1 MITAKDIMTTE
12 ILTVTEDTPVSVI
25 AKVFVEKRYNGIPVV
40 DRDNR
45 VLGIVTNN
53 DLIDQNKKLHIP
65 TVIALFDAVIYQKS
79 DKQFKKD
86 LKKMTASLVRD
97 VYTPNPI
104 TVEPDTPLE
113 EIATIMAEK
122 KVHTLP
128 VIKDGKLVGVV
139 GKIDIIRSMVA
150 EES

>member
-1 MITAKDIMTTE
+1 M
-12 ILTVTEDTPVSVI
+12 
-25 AKVFVEKRYNGIPVV
+25 V
-40 DRDNR
+40 DQDDR

-53 DLIDQNKKLHIP
+53 DLIDQNKRLHIP

-86 LKKMTASLVRD
+86 LKKMTASLVKD
-97 VYTPNPI
+97 IYTPNPI

-122 KVHTLP
+122 RIHTLP